1 MAESRIKIGGL
12 KGPHGLQGWVK
23 AKLFLADTAML
34 QGQALQL
41 ESGVSYTVQAL
52 KPVGQGLLALQLK
65 GITSPEQAAA
75 LKGPLYL
82 PKEALNLSDDEVLLS
97 DLLGQPLLGPDGEVC
112 GTISG
117 VTELPA
123 GPALQVK
130 LPDDK
135 PKTALVPLEAA
146 FIELSGGTPPQA
158 KLTPFGLQLLSL

>member
-34 QGQALQL
+34 QGETLQL
-41 ESGVSYTVQAL
+41 ESGASYAVQAL
-52 KPVGQGLLALQLK
+52 KPVGQGLVALQLK
-65 GITSPEQAAA
+65 GITTAEQAAA
-75 LKGPLYL
+75 LRGPLYL

-97 DLLGQPLLGPDGEVC
+97 DLVGQPLLGPDGEVC

-117 VTELPA
+117 ITELPA

-130 LPDDK
+130 LPSET
-135 PKTALVPLEAA
+135 PKNALVPLEAA
-146 FIELSGGTPPQA
+146 FIDLRGGTPPQA
-158 KLTPFGLQLLSL
+158 QLTPFGLQLLSL